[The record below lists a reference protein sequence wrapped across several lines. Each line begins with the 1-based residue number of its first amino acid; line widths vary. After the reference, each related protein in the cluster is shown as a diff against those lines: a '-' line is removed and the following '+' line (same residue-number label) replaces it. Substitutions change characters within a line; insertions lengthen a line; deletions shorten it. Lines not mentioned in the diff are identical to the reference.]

1 MPSALYAPTP
11 FRRRRRSKDFDRTIA
26 RFCPNEPPSLTRWV
40 QGSPGGNGKV
50 SPTDSHV
57 NWSQSLK
64 VPRVLMV
71 DGMTLV
77 RQGIQRL
84 LRDQSSIEIVG
95 EAAGADDAADLV
107 RRTHPDVVLLAQDM
121 PDLETSEIIPL
132 LKRERQDVEVIVLSD
147 AIDEERAFEAL
158 RAGASGYILKDIFP
172 DALVQAIHGVCS
184 GRAIVDP
191 YVTRQVLNRFRT
203 LMQERARFLEPR
215 RFADLTERELTIVA
229 EMANGATDREIAR
242 TLRVAESTVK
252 SHVRTI
258 LRKIGAR
265 NRTQAVA
272 VMLRR
277 GVARTAEGGWPWG
290 SGGA

>member
-1 MPSALYAPTP
+1 
-11 FRRRRRSKDFDRTIA
+11 
-26 RFCPNEPPSLTRWV
+26 
-40 QGSPGGNGKV
+40 
-50 SPTDSHV
+50 
-57 NWSQSLK
+57 
-64 VPRVLMV
+64 MV

-95 EAAGADDAADLV
+95 EAAGADDAADVV

-184 GRAIVDP
+184 GQAIVDP
-191 YVTRQVLNRFRT
+191 YVTRQVVNRFRT

-215 RFADLTERELTIVA
+215 RFADLTD
-229 EMANGATDREIAR
+229 GATDREIAR
-242 TLRVAESTVK
+242 TVRVAESTVK

-277 GVARTAEGGWPWG
+277 GVARTAEG
-290 SGGA
+290 A

>member
-1 MPSALYAPTP
+1 M
-11 FRRRRRSKDFDRTIA
+11 
-26 RFCPNEPPSLTRWV
+26 
-40 QGSPGGNGKV
+40 
-50 SPTDSHV
+50 
-57 NWSQSLK
+57 K

-191 YVTRQVLNRFRT
+191 YVTRQVVNRFRT

-242 TLRVAESTVK
+242 TVRVAESTVK

-277 GVARTAEGGWPWG
+277 GVARTAEG
-290 SGGA
+290 A